1 MGEPYKSGVELM
13 SFHTVSKV
21 SLLCVVQQAA
31 GYSVVVCMSWGAVQ
45 R

>member
-1 MGEPYKSGVELM
+1 MGEPYKSGVELL

-21 SLLCVVQQAA
+21 GGSGKWVSRKYHTGTARSRTRL
-31 GYSVVVCMSWGAVQ
+31 